1 MLVVDLENT
10 SAKSAL
16 LFSSKCLYNDCH
28 ACSPPRNSPKRMMHV
43 VLGCG
48 GFASID
54 DGPLDA
60 ERGLERRCGRSE
72 GRVSFCPTDSVADE
86 NEENDEEER

>member
-1 MLVVDLENT
+1 
-10 SAKSAL
+10 
-16 LFSSKCLYNDCH
+16 
-28 ACSPPRNSPKRMMHV
+28 MMHV

-54 DGPLDA
+54 DGPLNA